1 MYRYVYFYACIHI
14 YGITSMND
22 IYIYL
27 NIYSILFMKIL

>member
-22 IYIYL
+22 IYIDRYIYISKYL
-27 NIYSILFMKIL
+27 